1 MICGRNRAWLECEW
15 KQQGTDRGEIERW
28 GMGLPAEGTHARR
41 VQLWTA
47 RMLLPEIVLSMP
59 TISCPECAATDVVKE
74 QHLGSEILWFIC
86 AACRN
91 VWCAINPRLSRP
103 VDGGAER

>member
-1 MICGRNRAWLECEW
+1 M
-15 KQQGTDRGEIERW
+15 

-47 RMLLPEIVLSMP
+47 RMLWPEIVLSMP

-91 VWCAINPRLSRP
+91 VWCAINPRVSRP

>member
-1 MICGRNRAWLECEW
+1 MLKYYRDGVPIVENS
-15 KQQGTDRGEIERW
+15 GTAIKTEAKKILRLRESDIE
-28 GMGLPAEGTHARR
+28 GAGACPIVDSAHAF
-41 VQLWTA
+41 
-47 RMLLPEIVLSMP
+47 PEIVLSMP